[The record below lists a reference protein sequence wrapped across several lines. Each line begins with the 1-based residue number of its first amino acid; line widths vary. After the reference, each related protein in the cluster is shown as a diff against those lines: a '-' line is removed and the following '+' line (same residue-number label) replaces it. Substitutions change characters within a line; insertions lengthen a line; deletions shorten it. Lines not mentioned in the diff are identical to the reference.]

1 MILDNENEIL
11 NKCDLMSSNPIINLY
26 KIFSSTEYLNI
37 HKYIKNIEN
46 LLEELYEELIED
58 YLKYKHHVYF
68 EYSTDTYKSFIKL
81 YNPYGYDIIIEI
93 IYYTKFNDHM
103 IFVYDSQKIQTENI
117 QKYFNKISINYNKI
131 NSRFDRDIE
140 LRIINLNI

>member
-58 YLKYKHHVYF
+58 YLKYYKHQVYF
-68 EYSTDTYKSFIKL
+68 EYRTDTYKSFIKL
-81 YNPYGYDIIIEI
+81 YNPSGYDIIIEI
-93 IYYTKFNDHM
+93 LYYTKFSKNM
-103 IFVYDSQKIQTENI
+103 IFVYDSQKIRTENI
-117 QKYFNKISINYNKI
+117 QKYFDKISINYNKL
-131 NSRFDRDIE
+131 NERFNRDIE
-140 LRIINLNI
+140 LKIEF

>member
-46 LLEELYEELIED
+46 LLEELYKELIAD
-58 YLKYKHHVYF
+58 YLKIYVHRVYF
-68 EYSTDTYKSFIKL
+68 EYSTDNYKSFIKL
-81 YNPYGYDIIIEI
+81 YNPNGYDIVIEI
-93 IYYTKFNDHM
+93 IYYTKFSNNM
-103 IFVYDSQKIQTENI
+103 IFTYDSKLIKTKNI
-117 QKYFNKISINYNKI
+117 QKYFNKISINYDKLNV
-131 NSRFDRDIE
+131 RFDRDIE
-140 LRIINLNI
+140 LKIKF

>member
-1 MILDNENEIL
+1 M
-11 NKCDLMSSNPIINLY
+11 
-26 KIFSSTEYLNI
+26 YLNI

-58 YLKYKHHVYF
+58 YLKYEHRVYF

-81 YNPYGYDIIIEI
+81 YNPCGYDIIIEI
-93 IYYTKFNDHM
+93 IYYTKFNKHM

-117 QKYFNKISINYNKI
+117 QKYFNKISINYDKLNT
-131 NSRFDRDIE
+131 RFNRDIE
-140 LRIINLNI
+140 LKIEF